1 MNFLKDCG
9 ISNEII
15 KKIISN
21 NSEQTI
27 MAAEWNIE
35 RVVSSL
41 EYLEEIGIT
50 QINKILIN
58 RFDILLRGR
67 DNLEKIIKESKK
79 DNVVDLINEDIK
91 YIYYLD

>member
-15 KKIISN
+15 KKVISN

-41 EYLEEIGIT
+41 EYLEEIGVT

>member
-67 DNLEKIIKESKK
+67 DNLEKIIKKKKK

>member
-67 DNLEKIIKESKK
+67 DNLEKIIKGSKK

>member
-1 MNFLKDCG
+1 MHFLSDCG
-9 ISNEII
+9 ISDEII

-41 EYLEEIGIT
+41 EYLQELGIT

-67 DNLEKIIKESKK
+67 ENLEKNFKESKHK
-79 DNVVDLINEDIK
+79 NIVNLINEDIK

>member
-1 MNFLKDCG
+1 MNFLSDCG
-9 ISNEII
+9 ISDEII

-41 EYLEEIGIT
+41 EYLEELGIT

-79 DNVVDLINEDIK
+79 DNIIDLINEDIK

>member
-1 MNFLKDCG
+1 MKFLSDCG
-9 ISNEII
+9 ISDEII
-15 KKIISN
+15 KKVIAN
-21 NSEQTI
+21 NSDQTI

-41 EYLEEIGIT
+41 DYLKELGIT

-67 DNLEKIIKESKK
+67 DNLEKIIGELK
-79 DNVVDLINEDIK
+79 NNNIVDLINEDIK

>member
-1 MNFLKDCG
+1 MKFLSDYG
-9 ISNEII
+9 ISDEVI

-41 EYLEEIGIT
+41 EYLEEIGVT

-79 DNVVDLINEDIK
+79 DNVVDLINEDLK

>member
-1 MNFLKDCG
+1 MKFLSDYG
-9 ISNEII
+9 ISDEVI

-41 EYLEEIGIT
+41 EYLEEIGVT

>member
-1 MNFLKDCG
+1 MKFLSDYG

-15 KKIISN
+15 QKVISN
-21 NSEQTI
+21 NSEQTC

-41 EYLEEIGIT
+41 NYLEEIGIK
-50 QINKILIN
+50 QINKVLIN

-67 DNLEKIIKESKK
+67 ENLEKSIKDSKK
-79 DNVVDLINEDIK
+79 ENIVDLINEDIK
-91 YIYYLD
+91 YIYFLD